1 MTETNHK
8 QLRQYLE
15 AGVDLIP
22 LHRFDRVNDKGQ
34 QLGKS
39 PVDRGWPTQEYSNAQ
54 QIKWMRDG
62 KNVGVRLGGGWAVL
76 DIDPRN
82 GGLEGQ
88 KILEQKYGLNF
99 EKHAKVITGRGD
111 GGVHVYVRIPKG
123 FRGVKGLKEIP
134 GVDFIH
140 HSGMFVV
147 AAGSLHPDTEQT
159 YKWDTAVPLTATA
172 DCPQLLLEAYS
183 VRRPPKELRGE
194 GNESFGCIDPS
205 EIARALAHLDATK
218 FRDHDDWLTLMMS
231 CHWLSG
237 GEAREE
243 FVEWSTTDQEYADQG
258 AIIGQ
263 RWDSLSSDGGFS
275 SRVVKGA
282 FLFKTMNK
290 HGVGEYG
297 PRVSLS
303 SDFGDLEDDDVVSD
317 QAETM
322 TEELKVLRFMNE
334 RHAVV
339 NLEGKAFVTSMTP
352 DENFD
357 GRPIDRLVLSQTRD
371 MREMYR
377 GQHLYHQIQG
387 PKGVQTVKST
397 YYDYWSEHPN
407 RRQYDSVVFDPSQPS
422 EFEDRLGGKV
432 MNLWTG
438 FAFPTDSRGNGSWE
452 MLDRVIREA
461 ICDNDAD
468 AYNYV
473 LNWIAF
479 SYQNPARAQR
489 VALVLKG
496 GRGVGKGTLARAFLS
511 AWGQHGIAT
520 DDGDDLFGKYN
531 ADIGHKCGIFLDEAF
546 WSGDRSMRGKLQA
559 RITEP
564 KIRIEQKHQPMRH
577 VRNFTKILMASNEDF
592 VVPAGEDERRF
603 VVLEC
608 ASPFQGDGDFW
619 EALNKQLRNGGNQA
633 FFYDM
638 LHRDLGDF
646 EPEKDRIMTDALRE
660 QKLLTLGELGQWWI
674 EVLQSGELPNQ
685 IGDWS
690 KGPVY
695 VPIKSLRASF
705 EDFLGTNPKGDWA
718 YSLELKLPKRL
729 CRILPVETLKKS
741 RVKVPDSEDYLGVD
755 TDNRGRAWFY
765 KVPDLSSC
773 KHRIEGLFGSSI
785 FQSDEDELDIAT
797 DRIDTL
803 TSQAEDAALE
813 GDFDLCA
820 ELLAEVDALYAEY
833 FEGGDLI

>member
-1 MTETNHK
+1 MTETNNK

-22 LHRFDRVNDKGQ
+22 LNRYDQTHHKT
-34 QLGKS
+34 GKNIGKA
-39 PVDRGWPTQEYSNAQ
+39 PVDKDWPVKQYSNPQ
-54 QIKWMRDG
+54 MVKRLGDG
-62 KNVGVRLGGGWAVL
+62 KNVGVRLGRTWAVI

-88 KILEQKYGLNF
+88 KILEEKYGLNF
-99 EKHAKVITGRGD
+99 EKFAKVITGRGD
-111 GGVHVYVRIPKG
+111 GGMHVYVRIPEG

-147 AAGSLHPDTEQT
+147 AAGSLHPDTVEI
-159 YKWDTAVPLTATA
+159 YRWDKSVPLTATGN
-172 DCPQLLLEAYS
+172 CPQLLLEAYS
-183 VRRPPKELRGE
+183 VRKPPKELRGD
-194 GNESFGCIDPS
+194 GNESFGCIEPD
-205 EIARALAHLDATK
+205 EIARALTHLEAEK
-218 FRDHDDWLTLMMS
+218 FRDHEDWLTLMMS

-243 FVEWSTTDQEYADQG
+243 FVEWSITDQEYSDQSDVI
-258 AIIGQ
+258 AQ

-290 HGVGEYG
+290 HGVGELG
-297 PRVSLS
+297 PRVSLN
-303 SDFGDLEDDDVVSD
+303 SDFDDLEEDDVSAD
-317 QAETM
+317 QAQTM
-322 TEELKVLRFMNE
+322 TAELRVLKHMNE

-339 NLEGKAFVTSMTP
+339 NLEGRVFVSSIFP
-352 DENFD
+352 DTNFD
-357 GRPIDRLVLSQTRD
+357 GKPMDRIVWSQTRD

-377 GQHLYHQIQG
+377 SKHIVHQVQTAN
-387 PKGVQTVKST
+387 KGVQSVKSS
-397 YYDYWSEHPN
+397 YYDFWSEHPN
-407 RRQYDSVVFDPSQPS
+407 RRQYESVTFDPDLPS
-422 EFEDRLGGKV
+422 EFEDRLGGRV
-432 MNLWTG
+432 MNLWSG
-438 FAFPTDSRGNGSWE
+438 FAFPTDTRGKGSWE
-452 MLDRVIREA
+452 MLDRVIKEA
-461 ICDNDAD
+461 VCD
-468 AYNYV
+468 
-473 LNWIAF
+473 
-479 SYQNPARAQR
+479 
-489 VALVLKG
+489 
-496 GRGVGKGTLARAFLS
+496 
-511 AWGQHGIAT
+511 GQHGTAT

-546 WSGDRSMRGKLQA
+546 WSGDRSMRGKLQS

-564 KIRIEQKHQPMRH
+564 KIRIEQKHHPMRH
-577 VRNFTKILMASNEDF
+577 VRNFTKIMMASNEDF

-619 EALNKQLRNGGNQA
+619 ESLNQQLEGGGNHA

-638 LHRDLGDF
+638 YHRDLADF
-646 EPEKDRIMTDALRE
+646 EPEKDRIMTEALRE

-674 EVLQSGELPNQ
+674 EVLQNGELPNQ

-690 KGPVY
+690 KGPTY

-705 EDFLGTNPKGDWA
+705 EDFLGTAPKGDWA

-729 CRILPVETLKKS
+729 CRILPLETLKKS

-765 KVPDLSSC
+765 KMPPLENCRDRV
-773 KHRIEGLFGSSI
+773 KGLFGSEI
-785 FQSDEDELDIAT
+785 FESDEEEAAIAA
-797 DRIDTL
+797 DRIETMM
-803 TSQAEDAALE
+803 SQAEDAALD
-813 GDFDLCA
+813 GDFETCEHLMAQVD
-820 ELLAEVDALYAEY
+820 ELLAEY
-833 FEGGDLI
+833 FEGGDMI